1 MLHRY
6 QNDFIKITVSFF
18 ECLGSL
24 VGVKFEKL
32 KVYDNIGNIFVFYL
46 DSQEVHIYE
55 EKKKVDSEGK

>member
-24 VGVKFEKL
+24 VGVKFEKII
-32 KVYDNIGNIFVFYL
+32 VYDNTGDVHEFDLLN
-46 DSQEVHIYE
+46 QEVLCY
-55 EKKKVDSEGK
+55 EKKKEIDS